1 VSVEALAVDSP
12 LLEVAPGVNAVSLLL
27 LVSPVGKLAVALLL
41 LPAPVLSTKEL
52 EPLELL
58 LTPLLSELSTD
69 EDELKLLEPLLTP
82 LLSELSTDEDELELL
97 EPLLTPLLP
106 ELSTDEDELKL
117 LKLSAIEGKVKGNSV
132 NSDIAANLLK
142 RLCISRN
149 SSSANST
156 YSCGL

>member
-1 VSVEALAVDSP
+1 LVVEALAVDSP
-12 LLEVAPGVNAVSLLL
+12 LLEVAPGENVVPLLL
-27 LVSPVGKLAVALLL
+27 LVSPVDKVAVALLL

-52 EPLELL
+52 ELLELLLTPLLLELSTDEEELELLELL

-69 EDELKLLEPLLTP
+69 EE
-82 LLSELSTDEDELELL
+82 ELE
-97 EPLLTPLLP
+97 
-106 ELSTDEDELKL
+106 L

-142 RLCISRN
+142 RLCTSRN
-149 SSSANST
+149 GSRTNST

>member
-12 LLEVAPGVNAVSLLL
+12 LLEMAPGVNAVSLLL

-52 EPLELL
+52 ELLELL
-58 LTPLLSELSTD
+58 LTPLLLELSTD
-69 EDELKLLEPLLTP
+69 EDELKLLE
-82 LLSELSTDEDELELL
+82 
-97 EPLLTPLLP
+97 
-106 ELSTDEDELKL
+106 
-117 LKLSAIEGKVKGNSV
+117 LSAIKGKVKGNSV

-142 RLCISRN
+142 RLCTSRN